1 MEDLKQTPPASIES
15 DAASEYMRGYSDGLA
30 QAEETI
36 AAAIQQAKA
45 EERAACIKIA
55 SAARKEAEE
64 LKEKSHSD
72 EMIEFCRGSLMLAAV
87 IEFRMKFAH
96 EISN

>member
-36 AAAIQQAKA
+36 AAAIQRAKA
-45 EERAACIKIA
+45 EEREACANAIERMPAGLFSCDACGSPATAYVAQWKA
-55 SAARKEAEE
+55 T
-64 LKEKSHSD
+64 D
-72 EMIEFCRGSLMLAAV
+72 EIRG
-87 IEFRMKFAH
+87 RP
-96 EISN
+96 